1 MIKLDTK
8 TRQKQILEI
17 SLELIKDGG
26 IQNLTMKKISKKVGI
41 SEQAIYRHYENKF
54 AILCSIIKYFNEHF
68 ETVYKEISK
77 IKPTADKIARMI
89 DIHLEYFEDNPA
101 TAAVIFSEEI
111 FQNDSD
117 LSQEVRKLVEWRI
130 RAVTGMMEN
139 GQKQGDVRNDY
150 PANDLAFVIL
160 GGLRFLVTTWRL
172 SDFSF
177 SLRDKG
183 ESLKRSIIELVT
195 VKL

>member
-1 MIKLDTK
+1 MVKLDTK

-17 SLELIKDGG
+17 SLELIKEGG
-26 IQNLTMKKISKKVGI
+26 IQNLTMKKISHKIGI

-77 IKPTADKIARMI
+77 INNTTDRIARMI
-89 DIHLEYFEDNPA
+89 DIHLEYFENNPA

-111 FQNDSD
+111 FQNNSD
-117 LSQEVRKLVEWRI
+117 LSQEVRKLVNWRI
-130 RAVTGMMEN
+130 KAVTAMMKN
-139 GQKQGDVRNDY
+139 GQKQGDVSSDY

-195 VKL
+195 V

>member
-1 MIKLDTK
+1 MVKLDTK

-17 SLELIKDGG
+17 SLELIKEGG

-54 AILCSIIKYFNEHF
+54 AILCSIINYFNEHF
-68 ETVYKEISK
+68 ANVYNQISEIK
-77 IKPTADKIARMI
+77 DTAGRIERMI
-89 DIHLEYFEDNPA
+89 DIHLEYFESNQA

-111 FQNDSD
+111 FQNDSK
-117 LSQEVRKLVEWRI
+117 LSQEVRKLVNWRI
-130 RAVTGMMEN
+130 LAVTEMMKN
-139 GQKQGDVRNDY
+139 GQQQGDVSKDY
-150 PANDLAFVIL
+150 SADDLAFIVL

-177 SLRDKG
+177 SLKDRG
-183 ESLKRSIIELVT
+183 ESLKRSIIDLVT
-195 VKL
+195 VG

>member
-1 MIKLDTK
+1 MVKLDTK

-17 SLELIKDGG
+17 SLELIKEGG
-26 IQNLTMKKISKKVGI
+26 IQNLTMKKISQKVGI

-54 AILCSIIKYFNEHF
+54 AILCSIINYFNEHF
-68 ETVYKEISK
+68 ANVYNQISEIK
-77 IKPTADKIARMI
+77 DTAGRIERMI

-111 FQNDSD
+111 FQNDSK
-117 LSQEVRKLVEWRI
+117 LSQEVRKLVNWRI
-130 RAVTGMMEN
+130 RAVTEMMKN
-139 GQKQGDVRNDY
+139 GQKQGDVSGDY
-150 PANDLAFVIL
+150 PAEDLAFIVL

-177 SLRDKG
+177 SLKERG
-183 ESLKRSIIELVT
+183 ESLKRSLIDLVT
-195 VKL
+195 VN

>member
-1 MIKLDTK
+1 MVKLDTK

-17 SLELIKDGG
+17 SLELIKEGG

-54 AILCSIIKYFNEHF
+54 AILCSIINYFNEHF
-68 ETVYKEISK
+68 ANVYNQISEIK
-77 IKPTADKIARMI
+77 DTAGRIERMI
-89 DIHLEYFEDNPA
+89 DIHLEYFESNQA

-111 FQNDSD
+111 FQNDSQ
-117 LSQEVRKLVEWRI
+117 LSQEVRKLVNWRI
-130 RAVTGMMEN
+130 RAVTEMMKN
-139 GQKQGDVRNDY
+139 GQQQGDVSKDY
-150 PANDLAFVIL
+150 SADDLAFIVL

-177 SLRDKG
+177 SLKDRG
-183 ESLKRSIIELVT
+183 ESLKRSIIDLVT
-195 VKL
+195 VG

>member
-1 MIKLDTK
+1 
-8 TRQKQILEI
+8 
-17 SLELIKDGG
+17 
-26 IQNLTMKKISKKVGI
+26 MKKISKKVGI

-54 AILCSIIKYFNEHF
+54 DILCSIIKYFNIHF
-68 ETVYKEISK
+68 EAVYNEISK

-111 FQNDSD
+111 FQNDSY
-117 LSQEVRKLVEWRI
+117 LSQEVRKLVNWRI
-130 RAVTGMMEN
+130 QAVTGMMEN
-139 GQKQGDVRNDY
+139 GQKQGDVSKDY
-150 PANDLAFVIL
+150 PAKDLAFVVL
-160 GGLRFLVTTWRL
+160 GGLRFMVTTWRL

-177 SLRDKG
+177 SLRDRG

-195 VKL
+195 V

>member
-1 MIKLDTK
+1 MVKLDTK
-8 TRQKQILEI
+8 TRQRQILEI
-17 SLELIKDGG
+17 SLELIKEGG
-26 IQNLTMKKISKKVGI
+26 IQNLTMKKISKKIGI
-41 SEQAIYRHYENKF
+41 SEQAIYRHYDNKF
-54 AILCSIIKYFNEHF
+54 DILCSIIKYFNEHF
-68 ETVYKEISK
+68 TTVYREISQ
-77 IKPTADKIARMI
+77 IKYTTDKIARMI

-111 FQNDSD
+111 FQNDSY
-117 LSQEVRKLVEWRI
+117 LSQEVQKLVNWRI
-130 RAVTGMMEN
+130 QAVTGMMEN
-139 GQKQGDVRNDY
+139 GQKQGDVSKDY

-160 GGLRFLVTTWRL
+160 GGLRFMVTTWRL

-195 VKL
+195 V